1 MCNWWICERKAK
13 FAKWFI
19 YNISTIFIIYLGDM
33 DTRFV
38 HKCLIYFP
46 LFVMVVDM
54 FGISNLRNVEV
65 LIINKFLIFICLQI
79 SCLLGDLKVSSCWKI
94 LF

>member
-1 MCNWWICERKAK
+1 MCNWWICEWKAK

-19 YNISTIFIIYLGDM
+19 YNISTFIIYLGDI

-54 FGISNLRNVEV
+54 FGISNLRNVEF
-65 LIINKFLIFICLQI
+65 IKINNF
-79 SCLLGDLKVSSCWKI
+79 
-94 LF
+94 